1 MGLLSRRLKYN
12 CERGGHVKEQE
23 QYIAIYVGM
32 DNTYDLGVLEAE
44 NGNFDWLVD
53 YIMEDIIANEEHSI
67 EELKKMKETLGN
79 KRELVSSKR
88 FYRIVEKE
96 VI

>member
-1 MGLLSRRLKYN
+1 MKM
-12 CERGGHVKEQE
+12 KEKH
-23 QYIAIYVGM
+23 IAIYVGM
-32 DNTYDLGVLEAE
+32 DSTYDLGVFEAE

-96 VI
+96 GI